1 MRKLHVRELLSMT
14 EDEVWKLPLGL
25 YEVTTEQPSVI
36 TMRARQLISSWY
48 FLCLHRD
55 YPLMKILDHH
65 IFTGDAFSKSQ
76 NLTLYSNAMYEH
88 FLRYGDGEFRESLWL
103 SVMEHNNYLYN
114 AITGRCR
121 EYITSGNILD
131 FIDIAQ
137 HPDIAA
143 ANEKATA
150 RLKAGRGDPQQV
162 VDEVYGVIKQVVFH
176 CPTLD
181 NNPVVR
187 ALRIGL
193 TSIDQPN
200 QIVGPRGFMTD
211 VDSNIFPVAIWDG
224 FLAGLTQFVDI
235 LKESCSAKKAATF
248 SKHPLRIVEW
258 FNRKMQLICENVE
271 HLVPG
276 TCNTTKTLK
285 IHVDSRI
292 FPTMEG
298 KFYKTENGGMSFIHS
313 DSKEL
318 IGKTLEIYS
327 PLTCGHR
334 GSNSVCYRCFGL
346 TSLSIPHG
354 SNLGHVSST
363 ELCEPGSQLV
373 LSVKHYDG
381 SSKVTE
387 IRLRGEE
394 EAFMS
399 VGTKT
404 GTLLFR
410 KHMAKMKP
418 KLVLE
423 VGPSDAMGAGGLNSL
438 DSESL
443 VSNIAIQRITSF
455 KNITLRIPSPTG
467 YIEHTLSTSVG
478 KRIGSLSREMLDYI
492 RKERFTIDESGN
504 YVIDLHGWCYDD
516 VAVVLPLKHVN
527 MLDIMGGIE
536 NFIRS
541 VKSSVK
547 TEEGLDHSA
556 MLCEYSCPSEAMMDF
571 CHLVSERLRVNWA
584 HLEVIALAHMCP
596 ADDPED
602 YRIPDISRPSE
613 FRVYDDIMQNRSH
626 AQTYAYQYHDVIVQ
640 DPLSYTRKTRDAH
653 ILDPVV
659 LLH

>member
-1 MRKLHVRELLSMT
+1 MRKLHVRDLLSMT
-14 EDEVWKLPLGL
+14 EDQVWQLPLGT
-25 YEVTTEQPSVI
+25 YEVTTEQPTVLKLK
-36 TMRARQLISSWY
+36 ARQLITSWY

-55 YPLMKILDHH
+55 YPKMRILDHH
-65 IFTGDAFSKSQ
+65 IFIQESFSKSE
-76 NLTLYSNAMYEH
+76 NLRLYSNAMYEH
-88 FLRYGDGEFRESLWL
+88 FLQYGDGPERESLWL
-103 SVMEHNNYLYN
+103 SIMEHNNYLYN

-121 EYITSGNILD
+121 EYTTSGNILD
-131 FIDIAQ
+131 FIDISQ
-137 HPDIAA
+137 HPEIVEANNIA
-143 ANEKATA
+143 KAK
-150 RLKAGRGDPQQV
+150 LKAGRGDPQAV
-162 VDEVYGVIKQVVFH
+162 VDEVYNVITRVVFN
-176 CPTLD
+176 CKTLD
-181 NNPVVR
+181 NNAVVR

-224 FLAGLTQFVDI
+224 FLEGMTQFVDI

-276 TCNTTKTLK
+276 TCDTTRTLTIK
-285 IHVDSRI
+285 VDKRL
-292 FPTMEG
+292 FDTMEG
-298 KFYKTENGGMSFIHS
+298 KFYLKEDGNMGLIHS
-313 DSKEL
+313 GAKDL
-318 IGKTLEIYS
+318 IGKTLQVYS
-327 PLTCGHR
+327 PLMCAHR
-334 GSNSVCYRCFGL
+334 GFNSVCYRCFGL
-346 TSLSIPHG
+346 TSLSIPHS

-410 KHMAKMKP
+410 KHIAKTKP
-418 KLVLE
+418 KLILDVE
-423 VGPSDAMGAGGLNSL
+423 PKDAMGAGGLNSL

-455 KNITLRIPSPTG
+455 KNITLRVPTTVG
-467 YIEHTLSTSVG
+467 YTDHILSTSVG

-504 YVIDLHGWCYDD
+504 YVIDLHKWNFDD
-516 VAVVLPLKHVN
+516 VAIVLPLKHVN

-541 VKSSVK
+541 VSSTVK
-547 TEEGLDHSA
+547 AEEGLDHSA
-556 MLCEYSCPSEAMMDF
+556 MLCEYDNPSEAMMDF
-571 CHLVSERLRVNWA
+571 CYLVSERLRVNWA

-596 ADDPED
+596 ADDQDD
-602 YRIPDISRPSE
+602 YRIPDINRPEE

-626 AQTYAYQYHDVIVQ
+626 AQTYAYQYHDQIVQ

-653 ILDPVV
+653 ILDPVI